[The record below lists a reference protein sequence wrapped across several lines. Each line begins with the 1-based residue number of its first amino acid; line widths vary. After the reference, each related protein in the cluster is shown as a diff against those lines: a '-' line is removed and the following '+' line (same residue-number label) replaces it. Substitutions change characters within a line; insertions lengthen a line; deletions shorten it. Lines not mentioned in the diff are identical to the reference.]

1 MTRPEIVA
9 YSKGHG
15 MILEV
20 FYPRLIDDL
29 SLNVFGA
36 WAPLVR
42 GYRFDHPA
50 LISLAKKYGKYAPKI
65 LLRYSLQRVK

>member
-9 YSKGHG
+9 YSKGHA

-20 FYPRLIDDL
+20 FYPSPIDDL
-29 SLNVFGA
+29 SLNVFEA
-36 WAPLVR
+36 WAPLER

-50 LISLAKKYGKYAPKI
+50 LISLTNKYGKDGPKSCLVI
-65 LLRYSLQRVK
+65 LYKR